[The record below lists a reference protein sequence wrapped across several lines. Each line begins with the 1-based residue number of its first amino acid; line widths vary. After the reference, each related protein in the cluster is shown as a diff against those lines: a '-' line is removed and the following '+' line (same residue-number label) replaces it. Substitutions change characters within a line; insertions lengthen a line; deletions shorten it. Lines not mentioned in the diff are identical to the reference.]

1 MGPEITAGLPA
12 SLTAIGLYSGIISVV
27 GMACCS
33 FVSLWERR
41 WRAEEPTESAPR
53 TKAPT
58 PDSGPHKPIDSGQLR
73 RDLLSSN

>member
-41 WRAEEPTESAPR
+41 WRAEQPADSAPR
-53 TKAPT
+53 PNFPT
-58 PDSGPHKPIDSGQLR
+58 PDSGPLKPVDAGQLR
-73 RDLLSSN
+73 SDFLSSN